1 MLYYHFVWNKKW
13 LEIKKKIQNIKF
25 CFKHWKYKC
34 TYYCNLFNYRIIAYD
49 KTRFNL
55 MFKLFCLIYY
65 YLVLLLQNL
74 LLFTYSYITSFTILL
89 IFSVSMVNII
99 QTKYN
104 IIYKLVFL
112 DSKQRVWLW
121 ANIRVI
127 VLFTNLEVKI
137 NKIWQLRRKL
147 LYHWLTTTCK
157 LTSAVY
163 SLEGKNIIL

>member
-1 MLYYHFVWNKKW
+1 MLYHHFVWNKEW
-13 LEIKKKIQNIKF
+13 LDWNKKIQNVKF

-34 TYYCNLFNYRIIAYD
+34 TYYYNLFNYRIIAYD
-49 KTRFNL
+49 KTPFNF
-55 MFKLFCLIYY
+55 MFKLFCLISY
-65 YLVLLLQNL
+65 YLVLCCKICFYFLIHFLNM
-74 LLFTYSYITSFTILL
+74 LL

-99 QTKYN
+99 QAKYN
-104 IIYKLVFL
+104 VIFL
-112 DSKQRVWLW
+112 DSKQRGWLW

-127 VLFTNLEVKI
+127 LFTNLEVKI